1 MEIVRSILRRHG
13 KALAVAALATGLSIG
28 WVDSAMSHDAITD
41 ESVEAAVAS
50 AKTVEE
56 HQALAA
62 YFTAKSEQA
71 LANVA
76 KHKKMSS
83 AFSGKQGTGWQGHCQ
98 SLAKTFEE
106 QAKDYAALANEQA
119 AMAKG
124 MQHGM

>member
-1 MEIVRSILRRHG
+1 M
-13 KALAVAALATGLSIG
+13 
-28 WVDSAMSHDAITD
+28 SADAITD
-41 ESVEAAVAS
+41 DTVEAAVAS
-50 AKTVEE
+50 AKTVGD

-62 YFTAKSEQA
+62 YFTGKSKQA

-76 KHKKMSS
+76 LHKKMSG
-83 AFSGKQGTGWQGHCQ
+83 AFAGKQGTGWQGHCQ

-106 QAKDYAALANEQA
+106 QAKDYAALANEQD